1 MAQPATPKTR
11 SSLTRSPAWRAL
23 AAQARHWRTLQLRGL
38 FAADPGRFE
47 RFSRSACGVFAD
59 FSKQRIV
66 DPTLQLLLELAA
78 ERGVSERLAE
88 QFAGKKV
95 NFTEKRA
102 ALHTALRAAASAP
115 RDVQRTLKRMREFSA
130 GLRSGKHGAG
140 GRPLRDVVS
149 LGIGGS
155 ALGPALVSAALT
167 DGGGPRVHFAST
179 PGAPLK
185 QLLAG
190 LDPASTLV
198 IIQSKSFTTQET
210 LRSTDIS
217 RQWLAQALGDQA
229 AAQLAAVTAVP
240 DAARAMG
247 ISDEHIFPMWDW
259 VGGRYSLWSAVGLP
273 AMIAIGAA
281 RFDELLNGAAAMDAH
296 AAGTAASN
304 NLPLL
309 LALIDVWNVNFLG
322 ASSRAVFAYEPGL
335 GLLPDWLQQLEMESL
350 GKRIDRRGKP
360 LRHASGAAL
369 WGGRGTEAQ
378 HACFQWLH
386 QGTHEMPVEFVAC
399 AAAAAGDEGSH
410 AMRLANCFAQSSLLM
425 RGVRPDETG
434 AAGAAAAHQSLP
446 GNRPSTTL
454 LLPRLDAASLGALL
468 ALYEHR
474 TAAAASILDINAFDQ
489 YGVEHG
495 KRLAGS
501 LLPALSGESAAM
513 PDASTAGLIRQVVEQ
528 QRKNKN

>member
-1 MAQPATPKTR
+1 MPR

-23 AAQARHWRTLQLRGL
+23 AAQARNWRDMHLRDL

-47 RFSRSACGVFAD
+47 RYSHSACGLLAD
-59 FSKQRIV
+59 FSKQRI
-66 DPTLQLLLELAA
+66 DDQTLQLLLALAA
-78 ERGVSERLAE
+78 ERGISERLAE

-115 RDVQRTLKRMREFSA
+115 RDVQRTLKRMRQFSEE
-130 GLRSGKHGAG
+130 LRNGKHGG
-140 GRPLRDVVS
+140 GKPLRDVIS

-155 ALGPALVSAALT
+155 ALGPALVCAALADG
-167 DGGGPRVHFAST
+167 DGGGDGPRVHFAST

-185 QLLAG
+185 RMLAG

-210 LRSTDIS
+210 LRSADIA
-217 RQWLAQALGDQA
+217 RHWLAQALGDQS
-229 AAQLAAVTAVP
+229 AAQLAAVTAAP
-240 DAARAMG
+240 GAATAMG
-247 ISDEHIFPMWDW
+247 ISDERIFPMWDW

-296 AAGTAASN
+296 AAGTAPSG

-350 GKRIDRRGKP
+350 GKRIDRRGKT

-369 WGGRGTEAQ
+369 WGGQGTEAQ

-386 QGTHEMPVEFVAC
+386 QGTHDMPVEFVAC
-399 AAAAAGDEGSH
+399 AAAAAAAGDEGSH

-425 RGVRPDETG
+425 RGVRPEETG
-434 AAGAAAAHQSLP
+434 APGALAAHQSLP

-454 LLPRLDAASLGALL
+454 LLPRLDATSLGALL

-474 TAAAASILDINAFDQ
+474 TALAAALLDINAFDQ

-501 LLPALSGESAAM
+501 LLPALSGEPVTM
-513 PDASTAGLIRQVVEQ
+513 PDASTAGLIGYVG
-528 QRKNKN
+528 KKLKT

>member
-1 MAQPATPKTR
+1 MPRT
-11 SSLTRSPAWRAL
+11 SLTRSPAWRAL
-23 AAQARHWRTLQLRGL
+23 AAQARNWRALHLRDL

-47 RFSRSACGVFAD
+47 RYSHSACGVLAD
-59 FSKQRIV
+59 FSKQRI
-66 DPTLQLLLELAA
+66 DDQTLQLLLALAA

-115 RDVQRTLKRMREFSA
+115 RDVQRTLKRMRQFSEE
-130 GLRSGKHGAG
+130 LRNGKHGNDG
-140 GRPLRDVVS
+140 KPLRDVIS

-155 ALGPALVSAALT
+155 ALGTALAATALA
-167 DGGGPRVHFAST
+167 DGEGPQVHFVSM

-185 QLLAG
+185 RLLAG

-210 LRSTDIS
+210 LHSAGIV
-217 RQWLAQALGDQA
+217 RQWLTQALGDQA

-240 DAARAMG
+240 EAARAMG
-247 ISDEHIFPMWDW
+247 ISDESIFPMWDW

-273 AMIAIGAA
+273 AMVAIGPS
-281 RFDELLNGAAAMDAH
+281 RFDELLAGAAAMDAH
-296 AAGTAASN
+296 AAGSAASG

-309 LALIDVWNVNFLG
+309 LALIDVWNLNFLG

-335 GLLPDWLQQLEMESL
+335 DLLPDWLQQLEMESL
-350 GKRIDRRGKP
+350 GKRIDRRGKA
-360 LRHASGAAL
+360 LRYLSGPSL

-386 QGTHEMPVEFVAC
+386 QGTHDMPVEFVAC

-425 RGVRPDETG
+425 RGVHPEETG
-434 AAGAAAAHQSLP
+434 AAGALAAHQSLP

-474 TAAAASILDINAFDQ
+474 TALTAALLDINAFDQ

-501 LLPALSGESAAM
+501 LLPALSGEPVTM
-513 PDASTAGLIRQVVEQ
+513 PDASTAGLITHVG
-528 QRKNKN
+528 KNFKP